1 MINGV
6 TISVEAGRGLA
17 AHIEEHSKDVVA
29 AALRSMGR
37 DHLTGSIASSIFAN
51 TFLDQLALEVE
62 CGDREGLDAWAS
74 AVSDPETALE
84 HARLVVLTCATLSAS
99 YTSHHGLHEEITSY
113 LAVRANELAKP
124 LEAARSGSRRGPQ
137 TDPSKLVS
145 RDEVVASLLAA
156 IEARDPA
163 TCDHSR
169 AVGAWCRRIAKVM
182 GLSLE
187 QQEFADL
194 CGTLHDVGK
203 VSTPLDILL
212 KPGPLT
218 EEEWAVMRAHS
229 RVGAK
234 MLDRIP
240 SLKEIAPIVRAHHER
255 MDGKGYPDRLGGSQI
270 PLIARIIAVADSFH
284 AMISKR
290 PYRDPMPIPRAIDI
304 LNEGRG
310 TQWDPT
316 IVDAMLSILRPAQRE
331 TELRVIAGGRIARG
345 A

>member
-1 MINGV
+1 
-6 TISVEAGRGLA
+6 
-17 AHIEEHSKDVVA
+17 
-29 AALRSMGR
+29 
-37 DHLTGSIASSIFAN
+37 
-51 TFLDQLALEVE
+51 
-62 CGDREGLDAWAS
+62 
-74 AVSDPETALE
+74 
-84 HARLVVLTCATLSAS
+84 
-99 YTSHHGLHEEITSY
+99 

-124 LEAARSGSRRGPQ
+124 LEAARSSFRRGPQ
-137 TDPSKLVS
+137 ADPSKLVS

-163 TCDHSR
+163 TMDHSR

-187 QQEFADL
+187 QQELADL

-203 VSTPLDILL
+203 VSTPLEILL
-212 KPGPLT
+212 KAGPLT
-218 EEEWAVMRAHS
+218 EEEWVVMRAHS
-229 RVGAK
+229 RIGAK
-234 MLDRIP
+234 MLERIP
-240 SLKEIAPIVRAHHER
+240 SLKDIAAIVRAHHER
-255 MDGKGYPDRLGGSQI
+255 MDGRGYPDRLSGSQI

-304 LNEGRG
+304 LTEGRG

-316 IVDAMLSILRPAQRE
+316 VVDAMLSILRPAQRE
-331 TELRVIAGGRIARG
+331 TELRVIGGGRIARG

>member
-6 TISVEAGRGLA
+6 TISVEAGRRLA
-17 AHIEEHSKDVVA
+17 GHIEEYSKDVVTA
-29 AALRSMGR
+29 VLRSMGR
-37 DHLTGSIASSIFAN
+37 DQLSGSIASSIFAN

-62 CGDREGLDAWAS
+62 CGDREGLDARLS

-84 HARLVVLTCATLSAS
+84 HARLVVLACATLSAS
-99 YTSHHGLHEEITSY
+99 YTSVHGMNEEVTSY

-124 LEAARSGSRRGPQ
+124 LEAARSTFRRGAQP
-137 TDPSKLVS
+137 DPSKMVS

-163 TCDHSR
+163 TSDHSR

-203 VSTPLDILL
+203 VSTPVEILL
-212 KPGPLT
+212 KAGPLT
-218 EEEWAVMRAHS
+218 EEEWVVMRAHS
-229 RVGAK
+229 RIGAK
-234 MLDRIP
+234 MLERIP
-240 SLKEIAPIVRAHHER
+240 SLKEISAIVRAHHER
-255 MDGKGYPDRLGGSQI
+255 MDGKGYPDRLSGTQI
-270 PLIARIIAVADSFH
+270 PLMSRIIAVADSFH

-304 LNEGRG
+304 LTEGRG

-316 IVDAMLSILRPAQRE
+316 VVDAMLSILRPAQRE
-331 TELRVIAGGRIARG
+331 TELRVIAGGRVARG